1 MLSILLGHT
10 VSLIDKYAFESRSR
24 SGCSNSDYQLC
35 QTECCGRFG
44 VEDDELLDFYFDPTD
59 LTRHIFIGHDVSCP
73 FCGKQ
78 GWDFIEIDDFAE
90 MPAEWRWAAPR
101 DLRERL

>member
-1 MLSILLGHT
+1 M
-10 VSLIDKYAFESRSR
+10 SLIDNYAFESRSR

-35 QTECCGRFG
+35 RTECCGRYG

-59 LTRHIFIGHDVSCP
+59 LSRHVFLEKGTPCP
-73 FCGKQ
+73 FCGAQ
-78 GWDFIEIDDFAE
+78 AWGRIEIDDFAE

-101 DLRERL
+101 GLRESV